1 MLVRS
6 SFQAQKPAAVPI
18 KLAINEILKVLMST
32 PSALYTRKTAG
43 WFHRICPVSVS
54 QAYLL
59 LSCPSNRIGLT
70 IASSIP
76 NEVPMRFRRLLPAF
90 FLLFALASFAQSAP
104 SEKAVGFS
112 IDNIDKTL
120 DPCADFYQYACG
132 NWLKNTEIPADQSSW
147 VSFTELDERNLVTL
161 KDILEKASTG
171 GSNRSAVEQKIGDFY
186 GACMDENAANGKGL
200 APLQPEL
207 DRIAAVKDKAALI
220 DAIARVHLIG
230 PSPLF
235 NFYSAPDLHN
245 ANSVIAYI
253 DQGGLSL
260 PDRDYYIKDDA
271 RMTEMRKHLV
281 EYITQVFTLEGQ
293 SAQQAGDSAQTVLRI
308 ETALAKASMDRTM
321 RRDPKNRDHKMTRDA
336 ALALAPNFYLDRYF
350 TDVAAPSF
358 SELNVPNPEFFKQV
372 NTVLDTESL
381 DSLKTYVSW
390 HMLRGAAPWLSQPF
404 VDANFKMRQ
413 ALTGQKEIQA
423 RWKRCVGLTDNSL
436 GEALGQ
442 KYVELTF
449 GADGKQRMLKMVD
462 ALEKSLDQDIQ
473 GLSWMSGDTK
483 KQAKAKLQAIR
494 NKIGYP
500 DVWRDYSSVQIASGD
515 LLGNLQRANEFESK
529 RQIAKIGKPLD
540 RKEWGMTPPTVNAY
554 YSGSYNEIVFPAGI
568 LQPPFF
574 DKKMDDAVNFGGIG
588 LVIGHELTHGFDDQG
603 RKFDPEGNLRDWW
616 TADDGKEFEKRV
628 SCVADEYS
636 NFVAVDD
643 LKLNG
648 RLTLGENTADN
659 GGARIAYNAL
669 EELIAA
675 DRTGKE
681 GQKIDGYTPEQ
692 RFFLGFARVWCQKQR
707 PEFAR
712 VQVTTN
718 PHSPGKYRVNGVV
731 QNMTEFQ
738 KAWGCKAGQ
747 PMVAQNACRVW

>member
-1 MLVRS
+1 M
-6 SFQAQKPAAVPI
+6 
-18 KLAINEILKVLMST
+18 
-32 PSALYTRKTAG
+32 
-43 WFHRICPVSVS
+43 RICR
-54 QAYLL
+54 L
-59 LSCPSNRIGLT
+59 
-70 IASSIP
+70 IP
-76 NEVPMRFRRLLPAF
+76 AIL
-90 FLLFALASFAQSAP
+90 LLFALASFAQSAP

-120 DPCADFYQYACG
+120 DPCVDFYQYACG
-132 NWLKNTEIPADQSSW
+132 NWLKSTEIPADRSSW

-171 GSNRSAVEQKIGDFY
+171 GPERSAVEQKIGDFY
-186 GACMDENAANGKGL
+186 GACMDEKTANQKGL
-200 APLQPEL
+200 TPLQPEL

-220 DAIARVHLIG
+220 DAIARVHMIG
-230 PSPLF
+230 PNPLF
-235 NFYSAPDLHN
+235 NFYSGSDMHN
-245 ANSVIAYI
+245 ANQVIAYI

-281 EYITQVFTLEGQ
+281 EYITETFTLAGR
-293 SAQQAGDSAQTVLRI
+293 SPQQAGEAAQTVLRI
-308 ETALAKASMDRTM
+308 ETALAKASMDRTL

-336 ALALAPNFYLDRYF
+336 AVALAPNFYLDRYF
-350 TDVAAPSF
+350 TDIAAPGF
-358 SELNVPNPEFFKQV
+358 SSLNVSNPEFFKQV
-372 NTVLDTESL
+372 NAVLDNESL
-381 DSLKTYVSW
+381 ENLKIYVSW
-390 HMLRGAAPWLSQPF
+390 HLLRESSPWLSEPF
-404 VDANFKMRQ
+404 VEANFKMRQ
-413 ALTGQKEIQA
+413 ALTGQKEIQV
-423 RWKRCVGLTDNSL
+423 RWKRCVELTDDSL

-449 GADGKQRMLKMVD
+449 GADGKARMLKMVD
-462 ALEKSLDQDIQ
+462 ALEKSLDEDIQ
-473 GLSWMSGDTK
+473 TLPWMSSETK
-483 KQAKAKLQAIR
+483 QQARIKLQAIR

-500 DVWRDYSSVQIASGD
+500 DVWRDYSSLTVVKGD
-515 LLGNLQRANEFESK
+515 LMGNFERANEFESK
-529 RQIAKIGKPLD
+529 REIAKIEKPLD

-554 YSGSYNEIVFPAGI
+554 YNSSMNDINFPAGI

-636 NFVAVDD
+636 NFVVVDD
-643 LKLNG
+643 LKLKG

-659 GGARIAYNAL
+659 GGARIALMAL
-669 EELIAA
+669 ERMIA
-675 DRTGKE
+675 DDKTGNE
-681 GQKIDGYTPEQ
+681 GKSIDGYTPEQ
-692 RFFLGFARVWCQKQR
+692 RFFLGFARVWCEKRR
-707 PEFAR
+707 PEYAR
-712 VQVTTN
+712 AQVTTN

-731 QNMTEFQ
+731 QNMPEFQ